1 MLQKVIDK
9 ITWRPLPF
17 IVIIFFALS
26 NSVIMLV
33 SNPVTY
39 PDSAGY
45 ILAGE
50 SISVPMGNGEV
61 WTGPSSGTFSLFGNS
76 IRSWPNLVFYSFVVG
91 NDSRIILQSL
101 FYIIGFA
108 LLTISIEITSKK
120 NHSKFHWVH
129 ILNLILFLSPQI
141 LQWNNIILSESL
153 TITLILF
160 AVASLLF
167 FLRRPTSTELFLV
180 VLVLFGLISLIKL
193 NFLFV
198 LGFVIIILLKTK
210 YDNKSSKRKMVSL
223 SILCL
228 LLVTYVVE
236 VNRNISDTWGT
247 GSRPSRNAINFF
259 FLTAEGP
266 STPFGKF
273 LRDNLPSNAPP
284 CLRNNPAD
292 DSRPYSHAGE
302 MASKCP
308 DGVKWVNDNFIN
320 WYSNLI
326 ISNPSYAL
334 KYFKHY
340 LPLVNSSAIYYS
352 NSYVF
357 IPHSFVHVYYVD
369 NHVAHGFI
377 STPIIGLFILLSMFL
392 ALPLNKGNKG
402 YLIIII
408 LLGLTAFLTLFSTML
423 LMTAEIQRIVA
434 PSLTLLF
441 LCLNLSLHFFNNSI
455 IFDKKNSN
463 KEHY

>member
-1 MLQKVIDK
+1 MVRNK
-9 ITWRPLPF
+9 ITWHPFPF
-17 IVIIFFALS
+17 IVIIFFTLS
-26 NSVIMLV
+26 NSLIMLV

-45 ILAGE
+45 IPAGE
-50 SISVPMGNGEV
+50 SISVPMGNGEI
-61 WTGPSSGTFSLFGNS
+61 WTGPSSGIFSLLGNS
-76 IRSWPNLVFYSFVVG
+76 IRSWPNLLFYSLVVG

-120 NHSKFHWVH
+120 NPLKLHWVH
-129 ILNLILFLSPQI
+129 IFNLILFLSPQI

-167 FLRRPTSTELFLV
+167 FLRRPTSTGLFLV
-180 VLVLFGLISLIKL
+180 VLVLFGFISLIKL

-198 LGFVIIILLKTK
+198 LVFIIIILLKSI
-210 YDNKSSKRKMVSL
+210 YDNKSSKRKIVSL
-223 SILCL
+223 FILCL
-228 LLVTYVVE
+228 LWTTYVIE
-236 VNRNISDTWGT
+236 VNRNISDTWGS
-247 GSRPSRNAINFF
+247 GSRPSRNTINFF

-284 CLRNNPAD
+284 CLRTFPAD
-292 DSRPYSHAGE
+292 DTRPYSHAGE
-302 MASKCP
+302 MTSKCP
-308 DGVKWVNDNFIN
+308 EGVMWVNNNFIN

-326 ISNPSYAL
+326 LSNPSYGL

-340 LPLVNSSAIYYS
+340 LPLVNSSSVYYS
-352 NSYVF
+352 NTYVF
-357 IPHSFVHVYYVD
+357 IPHSFAHVYFVD
-369 NHVAHGFI
+369 NHVAHGFVT
-377 STPIIGLFILLSMFL
+377 TPIIALFILLSMFL
-392 ALPLNKGNKG
+392 TLPLMKGNKS
-402 YLIIII
+402 YLIILV
-408 LLGLTAFLTLFSTML
+408 LLGLVSFLTMFSTML

-441 LCLNLSLHFFNNSI
+441 LCLNLSLHYFQSLI
-455 IFDKKNSN
+455 AREK
-463 KEHY
+463 